1 MLVGRLSPLLSG
13 SALLLLVAFGC
24 NIMISFFSHDDRH
37 EPTKETS
44 MTVTKKVRL
53 RKIAKIMALG
63 VLTTV
68 ADVAVNTA
76 TSG

>member
-1 MLVGRLSPLLSG
+1 MPG

-24 NIMISFFSHDDRH
+24 NIMINFFSHDDRH
-37 EPTKETS
+37 EPTKETP
-44 MTVTKKVRL
+44 MKVTKKVRM
-53 RKIAKIMALG
+53 RKIAKITALG

-68 ADVAVNTA
+68 ADVAVNIA